1 MRRVQRFIAVCL
13 FCAFLALPSLALAAP
28 SLSSMRFHSGSQH
41 DRVVLDL
48 SETADYELTTSD
60 DGRTVTLVLKGVT
73 VKSSV
78 PEPSFQGSRVQS
90 VKWTAKGSEVY
101 VTLQLAPGCKATAGQ
116 LAKPARI
123 FIDAVPSSAAT
134 STAGTQTGKT
144 GGQKIGNPTSASKT
158 AKEIAAA
165 KEAAKQAGLP
175 DGTIAWQLAPGLME
189 YEYKVWQEGGWL
201 TAYFLEADPS
211 RYTWRPALGGGQVPG
226 LAKLSAISDSKN
238 AVAAINASFFN
249 WNGDL
254 IGVTKIDGSI
264 VGTTYIE
271 RSAVGLRT
279 DNQTVF
285 GPITYSGKVTAGGVT
300 QFVGGVDAERGTDSL
315 VLYNKYYGKTTR
327 TNNYGREVTVV
338 DGKVTAVRVGGNS
351 PIPSNGWVLS
361 MHGTAADI
369 FSGLRVGDSVKIEQN
384 LGSRWTDTTQI
395 VSVGPRLVTDGR
407 ADVTTAAEQLGDID
421 RHREPRSAFAVTKR
435 GTYLLAVADG
445 RQADSHGQ
453 TLAEWADLLIAFG
466 AKNALNLDG
475 GGSSELVAGGRVLN
489 NPSDGRE
496 RGIGLAI
503 VIVPR

>member
-189 YEYKVWQEGGWL
+189 YEYKIWQDNGWL

-327 TNNYGREVTVV
+327 TNEYGRELTVV
-338 DGKVTAVRVGGNS
+338 DGRVTAIRAGNS
-351 PIPSNGWVLS
+351 PIPANGWVVSL
-361 MHGTAADI
+361 HGAAAKA
-369 FSGLRVGDSVKIEQN
+369 FAGVEVGDEVEIEQH
-384 LGSRWTDTTQI
+384 LGGVWKDAKEI
-395 VSVGPRLVTDGR
+395 VSVGPRLVKDGVPY
-407 ADVTTAAEQLGDID
+407 VTTTAEQLGDID
-421 RHREPRSAFAVTKR
+421 LHREPRSAFAVTKR

-445 RQADSHGQ
+445 RQQSSHGQ
-453 TLAEWADLLIAFG
+453 TLSEWAKLLIAFG
-466 AKNALNLDG
+466 AQDALNLDG
-475 GGSSELVAGGRVLN
+475 GGSSEIIAGGRVLN
-489 NPSDGRE
+489 SPSDGRE
-496 RGIGLAI
+496 RGIGLGI
-503 VIVPR
+503 VILPR

>member
-1 MRRVQRFIAVCL
+1 MRILQRFVTL
-13 FCAFLALPSLALAAP
+13 FVLCMLLTFPTYASAAP
-28 SLSSMRFHSGSQH
+28 SLSSLRFHSGSQH

-60 DGRTVTLVLKGVT
+60 DGRTVTFVLKGVT
-73 VKSSV
+73 VKSNV
-78 PEPSFQGSRVQS
+78 GEPSFQGSRVQS

-116 LAKPARI
+116 LSKPARI
-123 FIDAVPSSAAT
+123 FIDAVPSSA
-134 STAGTQTGKT
+134 STGTTGTQTGNT
-144 GGQKIGNPTSASKT
+144 GKIGKPTSSTKT
-158 AKEIAAA
+158 AAEIAAA
-165 KEAAKQAGLP
+165 KEAAKKVGLP

-189 YEYKVWQEGGWL
+189 YEYKTWQDNGWL
-201 TAYFLEADPS
+201 TAYFLDVDPS
-211 RYTWRPALGGGQVPG
+211 RYTWQPALGGGQVPG

-254 IGVTKIDGSI
+254 IGVTKIDDAI

-271 RSAVGLRT
+271 RSAVGRT
-279 DNQTVF
+279 KDGETRF
-285 GPITYSGKVTAGGVT
+285 GTITYAGKVTAGGVT

-338 DGKVTAVRVGGNS
+338 DGKVTAVRAGGNS
-351 PIPSNGWVLS
+351 PIPANGWVLS

-369 FSGLRVGDSVKIEQN
+369 FSGLRVGDTVKIEQN
-384 LGSRWTDTTQI
+384 VGARWAGATEI
-395 VSVGPRLVTDGR
+395 VSVGPRLVADGR
-407 ADVTTAAEQLGDID
+407 VNVTTAAEQLGDLD

-453 TLAEWADLLIAFG
+453 TLTEWANLLIAFG
-466 AKNALNLDG
+466 AKDALNLDG
-475 GGSSELVAGGRVLN
+475 GGSSELLAGGRVLN
-489 NPSDGRE
+489 RPSDGRE
-496 RGIGLAI
+496 RSIGLAI
-503 VIVPR
+503 VILPR